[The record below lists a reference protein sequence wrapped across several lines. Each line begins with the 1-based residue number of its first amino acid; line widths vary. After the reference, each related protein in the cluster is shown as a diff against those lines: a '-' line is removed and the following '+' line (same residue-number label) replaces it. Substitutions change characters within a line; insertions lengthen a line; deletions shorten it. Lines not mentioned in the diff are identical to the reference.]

1 MRIQSY
7 VLALLVLCLSFVVGK
22 HHSKGTSISIVL
34 LFSSCNQLWC
44 TAEGI
49 NLGGGSVESWSHL
62 KGQNVDFVEKEILKD
77 TPNVKIDKVPEVS
90 KILTQSSEAH

>member
-1 MRIQSY
+1 M
-7 VLALLVLCLSFVVGK
+7 
-22 HHSKGTSISIVL
+22 
-34 LFSSCNQLWC
+34 
-44 TAEGI
+44 
-49 NLGGGSVESWSHL
+49 GGGSVESWSHL